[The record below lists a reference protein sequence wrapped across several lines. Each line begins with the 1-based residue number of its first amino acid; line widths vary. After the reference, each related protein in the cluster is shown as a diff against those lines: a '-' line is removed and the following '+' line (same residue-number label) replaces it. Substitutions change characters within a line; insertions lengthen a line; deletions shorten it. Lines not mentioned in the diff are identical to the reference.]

1 MNTLKENKV
10 IFFMDKTFDLFFII
24 LTISSILLG
33 WYELFVFLYSTLQS
47 LLNDKLL
54 SMSLFLK
61 TWLDIL
67 ILVKFYKILKDYI
80 GEHHIKLRNLAEIW
94 IVSLLSKL
102 IFQIDEFSVE
112 EILIRLLLLV
122 VMILFFYIEIFREE
136 KKICQDD

>member
-1 MNTLKENKV
+1 
-10 IFFMDKTFDLFFII
+10 MDKTFDLFFII
-24 LTISSILLG
+24 LAISSILLG
-33 WYELFVFLYSTLQS
+33 WYELLVFLYSTLQS
-47 LLNDKLL
+47 LLNNKLL

-67 ILVKFYKILKDYI
+67 ILVKFYKILKDYVW
-80 GEHHIKLRNLAEIW
+80 EHHIKLRNLAEIW

-112 EILIRLLLLV
+112 EILIRLWLLV

-136 KKICQDD
+136 KKICQND